1 MRGIEP
7 QKTWWTAAEIA
18 EARLPELPGSVQGVN
33 ALADRLT
40 WRSFPHHARRR
51 AGRGGG
57 WEYHWT
63 LMPAVAQSR
72 LLRAALAA
80 QDEVRDPG
88 TAWAEFEALPEKVK
102 AQARARLKA
111 LRYAEGLYSGGMS
124 QVEAMYIAGREAGV
138 AARTMYNWQEL
149 IEGVPPE
156 DRLAYLVPKHRLIA
170 RKVRKASCSAAFM
183 AHLKSLYLRLEQPTF
198 RQCYRT
204 ACKLAKAEGWDVLT
218 ERTAQRR
225 LNAEVPRVTQVFSR
239 EGVAGLERCYP
250 AQQRDRTG
258 MVALE
263 GVNADCHKIDVFV
276 RWPDGTVNRPQIVG
290 FQDLYS
296 GKILSWRVDHDPNK
310 VMVMAAFG
318 ELVENWGLPRH
329 CLFDNGREFA
339 NKWMTAGTPTRF
351 RFKVREDDPL
361 GVLPLLGI
369 EVHWA
374 TPGHGQAKPIERA
387 FRDLASDIA
396 KDIRF
401 AGAYV
406 GNRPDAKPENY
417 GSRAIPAE
425 TFLQVLSEGIV
436 EHNARQGRLSDTAQ
450 GRSFDET
457 FAESYAQAPI
467 RKATEEQRRL
477 WMMGQ
482 HVGRLRRDNG
492 QLRLYGNYYHSDWM
506 SQKPGARIVARFDP
520 EDLHSGVHI
529 YDGEGAYL
537 GFAECRQKVGFFDV
551 VGAKEAARRKSR
563 LRRAARELRDAQ
575 ASIPADEI
583 GKALDALAPVPSEPI
598 EAKVVAPEFGRK
610 GSALPGHAPKFTGP
624 AYNPEVEAER
634 EAMIVKMETPVAPA
648 AKEEPGD
655 RYRRARD
662 IIARSEAGDPVG
674 REEAQWAKGYSETA
688 EYQGLLHME
697 QHFGKDGVG

>member
-1 MRGIEP
+1 MRGAEP
-7 QKTWWTAAEIA
+7 KKLWWTAAEMA
-18 EARLPELPGSVQGVN
+18 DARLPELPGSVQGIN
-33 ALADRLT
+33 AVADRLN

-57 WEYHWT
+57 WEYHWS
-63 LMPAVAQSR
+63 LMPKAAQKR
-72 LLRAALAA
+72 LLRAALEA
-80 QDEVRDPG
+80 QEETRDVG
-88 TAWAEFEALPEKVK
+88 TAWAEFDALPEKVK
-102 AQARARLKA
+102 AAARARLKA
-111 LRYAEGLYSGGMS
+111 LRYAEGLRAGGMA

-138 AARTMYNWQEL
+138 SARTMYNWQDL
-149 IEGVPPE
+149 IEGVPVE
-156 DRLAYLVPKHRLIA
+156 DRLAYLVPKHRLVA
-170 RKVRKASCSAAFM
+170 RKVNRAVCSEAFM
-183 AHLKSLYLRLEQPTF
+183 AHLKSLYLRLEQTAF
-198 RQCYRT
+198 RECYRVT
-204 ACKLAKAEGWDVLT
+204 CKLASAKGWDILT

-225 LNAEVPRVTQVFSR
+225 LNAEVPRVTQVFAR

-276 RWPDGTVNRPQIVG
+276 LWPDGTVSRPQIVA
-290 FQDLYS
+290 FQDIYS

-318 ELVENWGLPRH
+318 ELVETWGLPRH

-351 RFKVREDDPL
+351 RFKVRDDDPL

-387 FRDLASDIA
+387 FRDLASSVA
-396 KDIRF
+396 KDVRF

-417 GSRAIPAE
+417 GSRAVPVE
-425 TFLQVLSEGIV
+425 TFLKVLAEGIA
-436 EHNARQGRLSDTAQ
+436 EHNARQGRLSDTAL

-467 RKATEEQRRL
+467 RKPTEEQRRL
-477 WMMGQ
+477 WLMGQ
-482 HVGRLRRDNG
+482 HVARLRRDNG

-506 SQKPGARIVARFDP
+506 SQRPGVRVVARFDP

-529 YDGEGAYL
+529 YDAEGAYL

-551 VGAKEAARRKSR
+551 TGAREAARRKSR
-563 LRRAARELRDAQ
+563 IKRAEKALRDAHASVPQ
-575 ASIPADEI
+575 AEI
-583 GKALDALAPVPSEPI
+583 AAALDALAPEAPEPL

-610 GSALPGHAPKFTGP
+610 GPALPGHAPKFTGP
-624 AYNPEVEAER
+624 AHDPEVEAER
-634 EAMIVKMETPVAPA
+634 EAMIVKMETPAAPA
-648 AKEEPGD
+648 AKEAPAD

-662 IIARSEAGDPVG
+662 ILERSEAGEPVG
-674 REEAQWAKGYSETA
+674 RAEAQWASGYAETA